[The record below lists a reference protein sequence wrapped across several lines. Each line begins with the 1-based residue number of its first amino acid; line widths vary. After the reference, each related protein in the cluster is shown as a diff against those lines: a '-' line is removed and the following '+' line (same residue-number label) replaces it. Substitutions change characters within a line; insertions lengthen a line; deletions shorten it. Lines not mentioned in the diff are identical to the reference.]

1 MKREELMRTVK
12 FTLFSVSAGVIELG
26 AFTALDSLTDWNYW
40 VCYLIALVLS
50 VVWNFTLNREYTFRS
65 ANHVPTAMLEVA
77 AYYAVF
83 TPVTTMLGNY
93 LTETCGWNGYVVTL
107 LNMALN
113 FVTEYLYDRFFVF
126 GKSIDTNRRAAAL
139 NNAEKK

>member
-1 MKREELMRTVK
+1 MKRDELMRTVK

-50 VVWNFTLNREYTFRS
+50 IVWNFTLNREYTFRS

-113 FVTEYLYDRFFVF
+113 FVTEYLYDRFVVF